1 MCMCAETS
9 KWKLLRTVEGWIF
22 SINLLLILKKNLCFH
37 FVSRFLYLSTMNVSF
52 QKGSEM
58 TAPGDWG
65 YIYPWR
71 MQEATAMAG
80 LLSHTHCLILMR
92 WDHSWEWEAKL
103 FFHSVCSPQ
112 PPSWECKGKLILTPQ
127 GFASQTGIHQEADMV
142 RELLCRITESPLKRE
157 HGVSSN
163 LIVMTP
169 RWKAA
174 CPAASVSFRVFTI
187 NFYSIYVM
195 SSRAWSPICFSSYAV
210 TAFCRNGERG
220 SGLVAFH
227 TPSARVLLVPKPD
240 CMWTVGYTNIQ

>member
-9 KWKLLRTVEGWIF
+9 KWKLLRTVEEWIF
-22 SINLLLILKKNLCFH
+22 SIDPSLNLKKKKLYFH
-37 FVSRFLYLSTMNVSF
+37 FVSHFLYLSTMNVSF
-52 QKGSEM
+52 QKDSEM

-103 FFHSVCSPQ
+103 SFHSMCSPQ
-112 PPSWECKGKLILTPQ
+112 PPSRECKGKLIITPQ
-127 GFASQTGIHQEADMV
+127 GFASQTGIHQEADTV
-142 RELLCRITESPLKRE
+142 GELLCRITESPLKRE

-169 RWKAA
+169 GWKAA

-187 NFYSIYVM
+187 NFYSMYIM
-195 SSRAWSPICFSSYAV
+195 SSRCDGPDLPF
-210 TAFCRNGERG
+210 AFYPMQSLPFVEMGKEVQG
-220 SGLVAFH
+220 
-227 TPSARVLLVPKPD
+227 
-240 CMWTVGYTNIQ
+240 